1 MPYVLPYCFYIS
13 ICLSLSS
20 AVLCA
25 CTPCYCGSMNLMIV
39 MILRHLTCNSLK
51 RQYCQMG
58 QELCLGSDIM
68 EHSCWS
74 EPNFCIALGS
84 PVHEAPACAGFGEG
98 SDHFGSFVRSLS
110 LHFCKRLFPGLEPV
124 TIHPWPHGHKATA
137 LPLLHSIALKF
148 ILPWL
153 PYYQYMF
160 PPYLHTR
167 HMLWFVFLLC
177 RDCFSKD
184 NCSNCI

>member
-1 MPYVLPYCFYIS
+1 MGREWKLGSYIS
-13 ICLSLSS
+13 AVLNGICLTFCHIVFIFPFVYHLVLLS
-20 AVLCA
+20 LCA

-39 MILRHLTCNSLK
+39 MILRHLTCTSLK

-74 EPNFCIALGS
+74 ELNFCIALGS

-124 TIHPWPHGHKATA
+124 TSWSQGNSFTA
-137 LPLLHSIALKF
+137 SA
-148 ILPWL
+148 
-153 PYYQYMF
+153 
-160 PPYLHTR
+160 
-167 HMLWFVFLLC
+167 
-177 RDCFSKD
+177 
-184 NCSNCI
+184 